1 MKFFITSCLSIIMF
15 LFLWTLIP
23 TAKECE
29 IYNSTIRLHIIA
41 NSDSEEDQNVK
52 LKVRDAILDHI
63 GAYDAQT
70 KEEALDMIENDKEKI
85 IKIATQVLKNNGF
98 SDTVRLEIGNEAY
111 PVREY
116 DTFSLPAG
124 EYTSLRVIIGDGEG
138 QNWWCVLFP
147 PLCTDYAIGYDDEA
161 YTDVGL
167 SKDQYDLITG
177 SDGEYKIKFKLLEIA
192 AESFGMKY

>member
-1 MKFFITSCLSIIMF
+1 MRFFITFLFSIITF

-29 IYNSTIRLHIIA
+29 IYDSTIRLHIIA
-41 NSDSEEDQNVK
+41 NSDSEEDQAVK
-52 LKVRDAILDHI
+52 LKVRDAVLEHI
-63 GAYDAQT
+63 GKYDAKS
-70 KEEALDMIENDKEKI
+70 KEEAMELIKKDEPKI
-85 IKIATQVLKNNGF
+85 IEIATQVLENNGF
-98 SDTVRLEIGNEAY
+98 SDTVHMEMGKEDY

-116 DTFSLPAG
+116 DGFSLPAG
-124 EYTSLRVIIGDGEG
+124 EYTSLRLVIGEGMG

-161 YTDVGL
+161 YVDVGL
-167 SKDQYDLITG
+167 SKDQYAFITG

-192 AESFGMKY
+192 AEAFGVEY